1 MVSHMIAVGEE
12 TGRLDDILERLA
24 VYYEEETERLFAGLS
39 NLIEPVLIAAM
50 GIIVAFVAFSI
61 YLPLFGMADVMQ
73 AGPGGGM

>member
-1 MVSHMIAVGEE
+1 
-12 TGRLDDILERLA
+12 
-24 VYYEEETERLFAGLS
+24 LS